1 MERLHEMLPED
12 EILLCGLTL
21 LVGVVLGAA
30 ARLLAALRERR
41 SA

>member
-12 EILLCGLTL
+12 EFFISGLVLLMGI
-21 LVGVVLGAA
+21 VFGAA

-41 SA
+41 AS